1 VSRLFV
7 LMMATITKL
16 ETQKRDKERVSVY
29 MDGEFAFGLTAVA
42 AAGLR
47 TGQEL
52 GEADIAALQNKE
64 QLEKAK
70 RSALD
75 LINRR
80 PRSTEEIAQHLRRK
94 EMPEAVVEQVIAR
107 LTEVELLN
115 DAAFAAYWIEQREAF
130 KPRSRLALGQ
140 ELRQKG
146 ISRSI
151 IDGAL
156 QNFDE
161 SAAAEQAARKQ
172 AGRWSHLTEQ
182 EFRDKLGSYLQRRGF
197 SYEVVREAIEITWR
211 EVGEV

>member
-1 VSRLFV
+1 
-7 LMMATITKL
+7 MMATITKL

>member
-1 VSRLFV
+1 
-7 LMMATITKL
+7 MMATITKL

-52 GEADIAALQNKE
+52 SEADIAALQNKE